1 MSHSSQDQNQASKS
15 TLKSIVW
22 PARWLQHPECVSQHD
37 RERKFQIEAAFG
49 FTFPGGLQCTFR
61 QSPIFREQSFVPFLE
76 SPPMSRL
83 TPCKVALFNV
93 WPWDREAV
101 VPACPPLYCHSSTSV
116 RRLQLEM
123 SQICSTCHIGSATVG
138 NTSSKFCVK
147 DVLFRCVSL
156 GTRLCAIGDVLT
168 HSCALERCSW
178 CLLTFEAFHKD
189 FSFSRD
195 LCLFILTVPHL
206 IDYLWSL
213 SHCLEFRPVLEFYF
227 LHSSSLDALTPLP
240 ETWLPFVALRI
251 AAYGTGDATK
261 TDEFSEKFQTAF
273 EPSPPPSWKWN
284 ENHVALFRCASIS

>member
-1 MSHSSQDQNQASKS
+1 MFTNIPGFFPVMCSSTNITYLFGLFEWYEYILTFVHECHILVKIKIKPQKPHWKVLFDLHAGCNTPSVSPNMIERESFK
-15 TLKSIVW
+15 LKPLLVFLF
-22 PARWLQHPECVSQHD
+22 PAESNVQW
-37 RERKFQIEAAFG
+37 
-49 FTFPGGLQCTFR
+49 

-76 SPPMSRL
+76 SPPMSWL
-83 TPCKVALFNV
+83 TPYKVALFNV

-178 CLLTFEAFHKD
+178 CLLTFEAYHKD
-189 FSFSRD
+189 FSF
-195 LCLFILTVPHL
+195 
-206 IDYLWSL
+206 
-213 SHCLEFRPVLEFYF
+213 
-227 LHSSSLDALTPLP
+227 
-240 ETWLPFVALRI
+240 
-251 AAYGTGDATK
+251 
-261 TDEFSEKFQTAF
+261 
-273 EPSPPPSWKWN
+273 
-284 ENHVALFRCASIS
+284 

>member
-1 MSHSSQDQNQASKS
+1 MWLQIYSDILLCNVFLNEYNIFVWIVWMIRIYSNICSRTSHSGQDQNQTSKS

-49 FTFPGGLQCTFR
+49 FPFPGRVQCTFR
-61 QSPIFREQSFVPFLE
+61 QSPIFREQSFFPFLG

-116 RRLQLEM
+116 RRLRLEM
-123 SQICSTCHIGSATVG
+123 SQICSTCHVHSATVG

-156 GTRLCAIGDVLT
+156 GTQLCAIGDVLT
-168 HSCALERCSW
+168 SSCALERCSW
-178 CLLTFEAFHKD
+178 CLLTIEAFHKD
-189 FSFSRD
+189 FSFFVQSLPLRSSCASSYWLPMVMVTLLGIQAASR
-195 LCLFILTVPHL
+195 ILL
-206 IDYLWSL
+206 LAQQFSG
-213 SHCLEFRPVLEFYF
+213 
-227 LHSSSLDALTPLP
+227 SSDALAWNLTP
-240 ETWLPFVALRI
+240 FC
-251 AAYGTGDATK
+251 
-261 TDEFSEKFQTAF
+261 STAF
-273 EPSPPPSWKWN
+273 CGLRDGW
-284 ENHVALFRCASIS
+284 R